1 MKVEEKGHTVIIR
14 DTQGN
19 AFSFLQ
25 KVQQEHNTFLEKNL
39 ILDIS
44 LDSNVTL
51 KTVTEFVPLSKLHRK
66 AKKSFVLVVPE
77 INYNALPASLV
88 VVPSMLEAHD
98 VIEMEEIERDLG
110 F

>member
-14 DTQGN
+14 DTQGD

-25 KVQQEHNTFLEKNL
+25 KVQQEHNTFLQKNL

-44 LDSNVTL
+44 LDSNITL

>member
-1 MKVEEKGHTVIIR
+1 MKVEEKGHTVIMK
-14 DTQGN
+14 DTQGD
-19 AFSFLQ
+19 ALSFLE
-25 KVQQEHNTFLEKNL
+25 KVQHEHNGFLDKNL

-44 LDSNVTL
+44 LDANVTL

-66 AKKSFVLVVPE
+66 GRKSLVLVVPE